1 MTHFIDKQSA
11 KEFMLETLSR
21 ITLEELEQI
30 QADLKTKVERMQ
42 QMVAGTLQGSFSE
55 ADYKSLLR
63 CIFAT
68 RRRVEKIVQQYSSDY
83 FAEQVRALL
92 KDDQPVGWRF
102 QAFFN
107 AFPQLPETIR
117 YDLTSEILFY
127 SNPEQ
132 YWLWT
137 RWMWDPHTKTG
148 SLPLVLM
155 EKFTLEGDTPG
166 EIYERVGEAIHHLR
180 EIGKS
185 PEIPSFLQTVFGA
198 YTYLACVYVI
208 YTYTVL
214 RMRMTQ
220 EFNKVMPKLPEFTRR
235 LLGIY
240 SLEEIKHAS

>member
-1 MTHFIDKQSA
+1 MAHYIDKQSA

-30 QADLKTKVERMQ
+30 QADLRLKVDRMKALVQRAQ
-42 QMVAGTLQGSFSE
+42 QGQFTD
-55 ADYKSLLR
+55 ADFKMLLR
-63 CIFAT
+63 CVFAT
-68 RRRVEKIVQQYSSDY
+68 RRRVDKIVQQYSADY
-83 FAEQVRALL
+83 FAKQVRQLL
-92 KDDQPVGWRF
+92 HEEQPVGWRF
-102 QAFFN
+102 QTFFN
-107 AFPQLPETIR
+107 AFPEMPETLR

-127 SNPEQ
+127 SDPEK
-132 YWLWT
+132 YWMWT
-137 RWMWDPHTKTG
+137 RWMWDPNTKTG

-155 EKFTLEGDTPG
+155 EKFSLDAGSPG
-166 EIYERVGEAIHHLR
+166 EIYEKVGEAIHHLR
-180 EIGKS
+180 EIGKA
-185 PEIPSFLQTVFGA
+185 PEIPSFLQTAFGA